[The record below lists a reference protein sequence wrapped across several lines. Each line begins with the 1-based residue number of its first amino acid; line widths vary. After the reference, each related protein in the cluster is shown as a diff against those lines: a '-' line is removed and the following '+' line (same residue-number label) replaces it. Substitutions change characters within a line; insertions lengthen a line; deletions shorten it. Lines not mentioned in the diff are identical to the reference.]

1 MLASCPCRIP
11 TCFRT
16 SLSLSLRVTHTPP
29 PYRTDHWE
37 TALGFAAPQAAASAL
52 LRFFAFTSQSSPT
65 ETCSPA
71 LVDKP
76 HHLHDPSGDFLAR
89 SSAMPFPVSHP
100 LNVWLVSP
108 RALAQGPVASVTFAS
123 LAPSQ
128 LLLLVILPL
137 VSLSRLLS
145 LLVSFGDGF
154 VTFAVPCYRPIIA
167 SLHRAA
173 DAMPCHAMLLHYR
186 SV

>member
-1 MLASCPCRIP
+1 M
-11 TCFRT
+11 
-16 SLSLSLRVTHTPP
+16 
-29 PYRTDHWE
+29 
-37 TALGFAAPQAAASAL
+37 GL
-52 LRFFAFTSQSSPT
+52 LRLKLLLPLCFAFAFTSQSSPT

-71 LVDKP
+71 LVDRS
-76 HHLHDPSGDFLAR
+76 HCLHDPSGDFLAR

-100 LNVWLVSP
+100 LNMWLVSP
-108 RALAQGPVASVTFAS
+108 QALAQGPVASVPFAS

-128 LLLLVILPL
+128 PGLLLLVILPL

-173 DAMPCHAMLLHYR
+173 DAMPCHAMLFHYR